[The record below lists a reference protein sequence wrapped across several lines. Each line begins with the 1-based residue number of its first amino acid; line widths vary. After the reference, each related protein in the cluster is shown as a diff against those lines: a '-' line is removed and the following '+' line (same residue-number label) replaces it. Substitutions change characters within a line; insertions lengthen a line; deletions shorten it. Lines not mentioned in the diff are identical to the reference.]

1 MKIYKVKIVLFTL
14 ITTLLSSCSISKN
27 LIEGEKILK
36 KNNLFINDVITQ
48 NDSLNNLFLQ
58 NKNSTFIGIP
68 VGALI
73 YTASKSNT
81 DSIFDN
87 WLLKKRNKKKLTR
100 LFSEKQVNQIR
111 EYYKSFNNWKK
122 DNGEKLVLID
132 SSKTLESAKNL
143 NSYFQN
149 IGYLDNR
156 VSFEIEDDKTK
167 SFFADI
173 NYKVSTGPQYYVGDV
188 NSIIE
193 SKIIDSIYKNNI
205 DKSFLIKNQIFRTKN
220 FEFERDRLNRLF
232 KNSGIYNFQINSI
245 LFDVEIDSAK
255 NVYSLPI
262 KVIIKDDNYKVHKID
277 KISVKSLKE
286 VESLDLNSDFISN
299 QIKFKTGSVFNDS
312 LRTITLQNF
321 NKLDLFSFPS
331 ISYEYLNKSSNSLEA
346 NIILNSKKK
355 YGIGFG
361 LDIKQSNIEDIG
373 VSFENRFKTRNIF
386 KNGENLE
393 ISASG
398 SLGKSANVTI
408 SQINYDLILRFP
420 KFLFL
425 KNNKALK
432 SLDQRSFI
440 NLGASNQRNIGL
452 DRNSF
457 KFDLNYSWSKKN
469 NFYNL
474 SLSQVELIKNKN
486 IQNYFNIYSNSY
498 DIINEIAKD
507 YAFNTNYFLN
517 GNLKIPDGIDLFIDD
532 ALSIH
537 SLTLSSEDYKQINYI
552 NNRKKRLTT
561 NNLIIGSTFSISNN
575 YETRYDK
582 TNFNQWRIKFQSAG
596 ALTNILIGNS
606 KKNNEG
612 LKTISDLPFSQ
623 FIKSELS
630 YIKHWTLGDNS
641 TIASRYFLG
650 FAIPYGNSNNI
661 PFSES
666 FFGGGSNDNRAWEV
680 YRLGPGSS
688 GATDEFNEGN
698 LKIAFNFEYRFKMFG
713 RFNGALF
720 TDVGN
725 IWNILDDTEDDR
737 RTFNNLKD
745 LNELAIGSGF
755 GLRYDSGLFVFRLDM
770 GLKTYNPARNKDER
784 WFKDFSLKK
793 SVFNIGLNY
802 PF

>member
-1 MKIYKVKIVLFTL
+1 MRIYKVKIVLFTL

-27 LIEGEKILK
+27 LIQGEKILR
-36 KNNLFINDVITQ
+36 KNNLIINDVISQ
-48 NDSLNNLFLQ
+48 SDSLNNLFLQ

-68 VGALI
+68 LGALL
-73 YTASKSNT
+73 YTASKNNS

-87 WLLKKRNKKKLTR
+87 WLLKKTNKRKLSS
-100 LFSEKQVNQIR
+100 LFSKKQVNQIK

-122 DNGEKLVLID
+122 NNGEKLVLID
-132 SSKTLESAKNL
+132 SAKTLESAKNL

-149 IGYLDNR
+149 IGFLDNK
-156 VSFEIEDDKTK
+156 VSFEVEDDKTK
-167 SFFADI
+167 NFFADI

-193 SKIIDSIYKNNI
+193 SKIIDSIYKNSIN
-205 DKSFLIKNQIFRTKN
+205 KSFLIKNDLFKTKN
-220 FEFERDRLNRLF
+220 FELERDRLNKLF

-262 KVIIKDDNYKVHKID
+262 KVIIKDDNYKVHNID
-277 KISVKSLKE
+277 KISIKSFKE
-286 VESLDLNSDFISN
+286 VESLDLNSNFISN
-299 QIKFKTGSVFNDS
+299 QIKFKIGSVFNDS

-331 ISYEYLNKSSNSLEA
+331 ISYEYLNNSNNSLVA

-361 LDIKQSNIEDIG
+361 LDVKQSNIEDIG

-425 KNNKALK
+425 KNTKALK
-432 SLDQRSFI
+432 LLNQRSFI

-457 KFDLNYSWSKKN
+457 KFDLNYSWIKKN

-474 SLSQVELIKNKN
+474 SLSQIELIKNKN
-486 IQNYFNIYSNSY
+486 VQNYFNIYSNSY
-498 DIINEIAKD
+498 FTINEIAKD
-507 YAFNTNYFLN
+507 YAFDTNYFLN

-532 ALSIH
+532 VLSNH
-537 SLTLSSEDYKQINYI
+537 SSILSPEDYKQIIYI

-650 FAIPYGNSNNI
+650 FAVPYGNSNNI

-720 TDVGN
+720 TDIGN

-737 RTFNNLKD
+737 RTFKSLKD

-770 GLKTYNPARNKDER
+770 GLKTYNPARNQDER